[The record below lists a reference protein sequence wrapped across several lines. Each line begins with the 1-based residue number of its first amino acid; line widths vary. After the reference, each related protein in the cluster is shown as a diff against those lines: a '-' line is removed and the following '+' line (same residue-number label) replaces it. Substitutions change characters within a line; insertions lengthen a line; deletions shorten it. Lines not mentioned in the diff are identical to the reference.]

1 MHELAISQ
9 SVVDAVLARTGDARV
24 TVVRLDVGRLSGV
37 VPDALRF
44 CFDLV
49 ADGTPLAGAELRI
62 AEPPGRARCATCGA
76 DFGLDHALADRQL
89 VHGPVLVLA
98 QPAGKDQGR
107 AAGSVSPPR
116 GGR

>member
-62 AEPPGRARCATCGA
+62 AEPPGRARCTTCGA
-76 DFGLDHALADRQL
+76 DFGLDQPILLCPCGSADVQVTAGRDLL
-89 VHGPVLVLA
+89 V
-98 QPAGKDQGR
+98 R
-107 AAGSVSPPR
+107 SVEVA
-116 GGR
+116 

>member
-76 DFGLDHALADRQL
+76 DFGLEYL
-89 VHGPVLVLA
+89 VVR
-98 QPAGKDQGR
+98 GR
-107 AAGSVSPPR
+107 R
-116 GGR
+116 GGSAITAAAVNAIASSAE